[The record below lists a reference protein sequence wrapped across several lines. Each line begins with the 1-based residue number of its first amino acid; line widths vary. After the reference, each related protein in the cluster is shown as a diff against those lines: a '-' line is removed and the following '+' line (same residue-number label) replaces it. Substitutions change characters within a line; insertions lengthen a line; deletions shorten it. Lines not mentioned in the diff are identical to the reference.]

1 MIPFALFSLHL
12 RKFLFGMF
20 WKTDEKILNRQ
31 ILNSVEEIIFPFKKC
46 WLNFF
51 FWCIYVCMYILVFMY
66 YVYISFLGYREE
78 NYDTFFKNSE
88 QWK

>member
-12 RKFLFGMF
+12 RKFLFDMF
-20 WKTDEKILNRQ
+20 WKTDEKILNGQ
-31 ILNSVEEIIFPFKKC
+31 ILNSVEEIIFPFKKR

-51 FWCIYVCMYILVFMY
+51 FVYICMYVYMY